1 MCSGWTPSSTGRARS
16 LSLSLSLRCA
26 PMALQGTRRYYT
38 RRASTP
44 LSDRFNLRFGQ
55 DPPARS
61 DRGEGFKFPHVF
73 TTFHWN
79 MAMYEPQADHFDSS
93 KTLPFVGGL
102 RLSATG
108 PVGLPPRVDEGAR
121 ERSRLLSARPLRGSS
136 ARQLLQQAARLADAS
151 TLGDDECAE
160 IARDTAAT

>member
-16 LSLSLSLRCA
+16 LSLRCA
-26 PMALQGTRRYYT
+26 PMALQGTRRYT

-44 LSDRFNLRFGQ
+44 LSDRFNLRIGQ

-73 TTFHWN
+73 TTYHWN

-102 RLSATG
+102 RLVPLALWGFHLALMKALVSG
-108 PVGLPPRVDEGAR
+108 PGCF
-121 ERSRLLSARPLRGSS
+121 LR
-136 ARQLLQQAARLADAS
+136 AH
-151 TLGDDECAE
+151 
-160 IARDTAAT
+160 